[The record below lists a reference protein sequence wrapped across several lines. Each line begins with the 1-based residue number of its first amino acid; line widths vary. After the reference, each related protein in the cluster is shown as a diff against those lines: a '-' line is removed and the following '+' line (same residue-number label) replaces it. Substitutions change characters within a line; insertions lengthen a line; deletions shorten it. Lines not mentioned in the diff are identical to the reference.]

1 MKRTVPKFYCFFAA
15 GWALCAL
22 AVVPLC
28 ALDSGKT
35 LTQYAHR
42 IWGQEE
48 GLLQPTIYSILQS
61 HDGFLWLGTQDS
73 LIRFDGI
80 HFREFEGAAE
90 AGLQRT
96 LIRSLAEDAAGNLWV
111 ASLGSGA
118 VRIGPNHQIRRF
130 TSKEGLPADD
140 AFCVVPD
147 AGGATWVCTARGL
160 ARIGNDGKMRVYS
173 TADGLPSNQ
182 VRDTCIAADGTRWVT
197 GLDFGLG
204 TWDGAHF
211 KRAPAL
217 RPNETAT
224 ALVCSKSGAVW
235 VGTAQGAVEIGKT
248 ANRRFTSHD
257 GLPDNEVL
265 SLIEGPDGTIW
276 IGTNDGV
283 TRFRNNEFSVY
294 RTRDGLSHSVVLSL
308 FVDRE
313 GSLWAGTKDGLDQFT
328 DGKVTPYST
337 NEGLLSNDTGPVLE
351 DREGRLWVGT
361 LGYGLN
367 LFDGHRFRALTKKD
381 GLLDDY
387 ILSLQIDRAG
397 DLWVGS
403 LAGLN
408 RLHAGKVVASF
419 TERQGLSGAQ
429 VRALSVDAEGVL
441 WAGTDRGL
449 DRFEGNRFVPVPTAS
464 QGGIVSLNAGR
475 SVRLFISTDAAG
487 FSFLRDG
494 KETVYSL
501 DITHPVVCSYID
513 VDRKEAWLG
522 TNGSGL
528 LHWKNGAVTH
538 LRVKD
543 GLFDNRIYAI
553 LRDDAGSFW
562 MASSKG
568 IFRVTERDIDDFA
581 SHKLHY
587 VTSLPFSTGQ
597 LRFECRSGVQ
607 PAACRTRDGRLWFS
621 TTNGL
626 VVLDPHRL
634 VDNATPPP
642 AQITSIIVNGQR
654 REAVDGLELQPAER
668 NLEVRYAGLS
678 FVSPE
683 KMTFRYMLAGVD
695 KTWTEA
701 GSRREAFF
709 MNLPPGH
716 FRFRVMARNA
726 DGVPSTSNAEFSFTV
741 EPRIYQRA
749 WFFPLLGLLVAGLI
763 VALVRLRIARLHHR
777 FDEVLA
783 ERSRIAREL
792 HDTLLQGLSGITM
805 QLQALWTKLP
815 VSKER
820 TLLAEIIQDAARCS
834 TEARQSLWGLRTM
847 GTSGS
852 LEFSGKLQKLVRD
865 AAEKGKLVPVL
876 RIAPVSLAG
885 SPEIEYQLLRIA
897 QEALNNVVKH
907 SGARRLE
914 VQLEQTPQQISL
926 QIKDDGAGFDAGRQR
941 FGHFGLVGMTERAKE
956 IGAQI
961 SIGSKAGQGTT
972 LAVVVPLKREAA
984 SPVELDPAA
993 QNVEHLIG

>member
-1 MKRTVPKFYCFFAA
+1 MKRCVFTFGLLVFA
-15 GWALCAL
+15 
-22 AVVPLC
+22 VSVF
-28 ALDSGKT
+28 ALDANKT

-90 AGLQRT
+90 SGLQRT
-96 LIRSLAEDAAGNLWV
+96 LIRSLAEDADGNLWV

-118 VRIGPNHQIRRF
+118 VRIGPNRQVKRF
-130 TSKEGLPADD
+130 TKKEGLPEDD
-140 AFCVVPD
+140 AFCVVPGA
-147 AGGATWVCTARGL
+147 AGSMWVCTRSGL
-160 ARIGNDGKMRVYS
+160 AQISKEGKLRVYS

-182 VRDTCIAADGTRWVT
+182 IRDTCVAADGTRWVA
-197 GLDFGLG
+197 GLDFSLG
-204 TWDGAHF
+204 EWDGAHF
-211 KRAPAL
+211 
-217 RPNETAT
+217 RPVQGMPRKQNIS
-224 ALVCSKSGAVW
+224 ALVCAKNGAVW
-235 VGTAQGAVEIGKT
+235 AGTADGAVEIKERKIRRIS
-248 ANRRFTSHD
+248 NRD

-265 SLIEGPDGTIW
+265 SLIEAPGGTIW
-276 IGTNDGV
+276 IGTNAGV
-283 TRFRNNEFSVY
+283 TRFRNNELSVY

-337 NEGLLSNDTGPVLE
+337 NEGLLSNESGPVLE
-351 DREGRLWVGT
+351 DNAGQLWVGT
-361 LGYGLN
+361 LGSGLN
-367 LFDGHRFRALTKKD
+367 VFDGRHFRALTKKN

-387 ILSLQIDRAG
+387 ILSLQVDRAG

-403 LAGLN
+403 RSGVN
-408 RLHAGKVVASF
+408 RLHEGRVAASYP
-419 TERQGLSGAQ
+419 GAE
-429 VRALSVDAEGVL
+429 VRALSVDAQGVL
-441 WAGTDRGL
+441 WAGTSEGL
-449 DRFEGNRFVPVPTAS
+449 SQFDGRRFAPVATAS
-464 QGGIVSLNAGR
+464 SGGIISLNAGR
-475 SVRLFISTDAAG
+475 SVRLFISTEAAG

-501 DITHPVVCSYID
+501 DITHPVVCSFID
-513 VDRKEAWLG
+513 VEKKEAWLG

-538 LRVKD
+538 MRVKD
-543 GLFDNRIYAI
+543 GLFDNRIYGI

-568 IFRVTERDIDDFA
+568 IFRVSEKDIDDF
-581 SHKLHY
+581 SNHKLHY
-587 VTSLPFSTGQ
+587 VTSIPFSTGQ

-626 VVLDPHRL
+626 VVLDPRRL
-634 VDNATPPP
+634 ADNATPPA

-654 REAVDGLELQPAER
+654 REAIDGMDLQPAER

-683 KMTFRYMLAGVD
+683 KVTFRYMLDGFD

-709 MNLPPGH
+709 TNLPPGH
-716 FRFRVMARNA
+716 FRFRVIARNA
-726 DGVPSTSNAEFSFTV
+726 DGVASEKDAVFRFTV
-741 EPRIYQRA
+741 EPRLYQRG
-749 WFFPLLGLLVAGLI
+749 WFFPVLGLI
-763 VALVRLRIARLHHR
+763 VGGLVFALVRLRIAQIKHR
-777 FDEVLA
+777 FDEVLG

-820 TLLAEIIQDAARCS
+820 MQLGEIIQDAARCS
-834 TEARQSLWGLRTM
+834 TEARQSLWGLRNM
-847 GTSGS
+847 GSSGS
-852 LEFSGKLQKLVRD
+852 LEFSGKLQKLAVD
-865 AAEKGKLVPVL
+865 AADKGRLARVV
-876 RIAPVSLAG
+876 RVDPVSLAG
-885 SPEIEYQLLRIA
+885 SPEVEYQLLRIA
-897 QEALNNVVKH
+897 QEAMNNVVKH

-914 VQLEQTPQQISL
+914 VELEQSPERIRML
-926 QIKDDGAGFDAGRQR
+926 IKDDGAGFDAERQR
-941 FGHFGLVGMTERAKE
+941 FGHFGIVGMFERAKE
-956 IGAQI
+956 IGANL
-961 SIGSKAGQGTT
+961 SIDSKEGQGTT
-972 LAVVVPLKREAA
+972 LSVVIRPRT
-984 SPVELDPAA
+984 
-993 QNVEHLIG
+993 

>member
-1 MKRTVPKFYCFFAA
+1 MRRVYFF
-15 GWALCAL
+15 L
-22 AVVPLC
+22 AIGLTAVWPLFS
-28 ALDSGKT
+28 LDSSKS

-61 HDGFLWLGTQDS
+61 QEGFLWLGTQDS

-80 HFREFEGAAE
+80 HFREFEFAAE

-96 LIRSLAEDAAGNLWV
+96 LIRSLAEDADGNLWV

-118 VRIGPNHQIRRF
+118 VRISPNHQIKRF
-130 TSKEGLPADD
+130 TKKEGLPEDD

-147 AGGATWVCTARGL
+147 KAGATWVCTARGL
-160 ARIGNDGKMRVYS
+160 VSIGRDGKMRVYS

-182 VRDTCIAADGTRWVT
+182 VRDTCVAADGTRWVT
-197 GLDFGLG
+197 GIDFGLG
-204 TWDGAHF
+204 AWDGAHF
-211 KRAPAL
+211 RKAAGLRANEMASAL
-217 RPNETAT
+217 TCA
-224 ALVCSKSGAVW
+224 KSGAVW
-235 VGTAQGAVEIGKT
+235 VGTSNGAVEIAGSKITRLT
-248 ANRRFTSHD
+248 ARE

-265 SLIEGPDGTIW
+265 SLIEAPDGTIW

-283 TRFRNNEFSVY
+283 TRYRNNELSVY

-337 NEGLLSNDTGPVLE
+337 NEGLLSNETGPVAE
-351 DREGRLWVGT
+351 DHAGQLWVGT

-367 LFDGHRFRALTKKD
+367 VFDGHHFRALTKRD

-403 LAGLN
+403 RAGLN
-408 RLHAGKVVASF
+408 RLHEGKVVASYPGP
-419 TERQGLSGAQ
+419 E
-429 VRALSVDAEGVL
+429 VRALSVDTQGDL
-441 WAGTDRGL
+441 WSGTSRGL
-449 DRFEGNRFVPVPTAS
+449 DRFDGKRFVHIS
-464 QGGIVSLNAGR
+464 SGGVVSLNAGR
-475 SVRLFISTDAAG
+475 SVRLFISTDANG
-487 FSFLRDG
+487 FSYLRDG

-513 VDRKEAWLG
+513 VDRREAWLG

-528 LHWKNGAVTH
+528 LHWKNGVVTH

-543 GLFDNRIYAI
+543 GLFDNRIYGI

-568 IFRVTERDIDDFA
+568 IFRVSERDIDDFTN
-581 SHKLHY
+581 HKLHY
-587 VTSLPFSTGQ
+587 VTSIPFSTGQ

-634 VDNATPPP
+634 ADNATPPP
-642 AQITSIIVNGQR
+642 AQITSVIVNGQR
-654 REAVDGLELQPAER
+654 REAVDGLDLSPGER

-683 KMTFRYMLAGVD
+683 KMTFRYMLDGFD

-709 MNLPPGH
+709 TNLPPGH
-716 FRFRVMARNA
+716 FKFRVIARNA
-726 DGVPSTSNAEFSFTV
+726 DGVASARDAEFGFVV
-741 EPRIYQRA
+741 EPQA
-749 WFFPLLGLLVAGLI
+749 VSTNLV
-763 VALVRLRIARLHHR
+763 
-777 FDEVLA
+777 
-783 ERSRIAREL
+783 
-792 HDTLLQGLSGITM
+792 LSG
-805 QLQALWTKLP
+805 
-815 VSKER
+815 
-820 TLLAEIIQDAARCS
+820 
-834 TEARQSLWGLRTM
+834 LR
-847 GTSGS
+847 
-852 LEFSGKLQKLVRD
+852 
-865 AAEKGKLVPVL
+865 
-876 RIAPVSLAG
+876 LAG
-885 SPEIEYQLLRIA
+885 
-897 QEALNNVVKH
+897 
-907 SGARRLE
+907 G
-914 VQLEQTPQQISL
+914 
-926 QIKDDGAGFDAGRQR
+926 GFDCG
-941 FGHFGLVGMTERAKE
+941 G
-956 IGAQI
+956 GAL
-961 SIGSKAGQGTT
+961 TNC
-972 LAVVVPLKREAA
+972 AVEAPL
-984 SPVELDPAA
+984 
-993 QNVEHLIG
+993 

>member
-1 MKRTVPKFYCFFAA
+1 MRRLHFVSAM
-15 GWALCAL
+15 GLL
-22 AVVPLC
+22 AVWPLS
-28 ALDSGKT
+28 ALDSSMS

-48 GLLQPTIYSILQS
+48 GLQQPTIYSILQS
-61 HDGFLWLGTQDS
+61 RDGFLWLGTQDS

-80 HFREFEGAAE
+80 HFREFENAAE

-96 LIRSLAEDAAGNLWV
+96 LIRSLAEDTDGNLWV
-111 ASLGSGA
+111 ASLGGGA
-118 VRIGPNHQIRRF
+118 VRISPHHHVRRF
-130 TSKEGLPADD
+130 TTKEGLPADD
-140 AFCVVPD
+140 AFCVAPD
-147 AGGATWVCTARGL
+147 QAGSTWVCTALGL
-160 ARIGNDGKMRVYS
+160 VRIDRAEKMRVYS

-182 VRDTCIAADGTRWVT
+182 VRDTCVAADGTRWVT
-197 GLDFGLG
+197 GSDFGLG
-204 TWDGAHF
+204 SWDGKHF
-211 KRAPAL
+211 QRSEGL
-217 RPNETAT
+217 RPHEVAT
-224 ALVCSKSGAVW
+224 ALTCAKDGSVW
-235 VGTAQGAVEIGKT
+235 VGTSHGVLAMAGQQS
-248 ANRRFTSHD
+248 RRLTTRD

-283 TRFRNNEFSVY
+283 TRYRNGELNVY

-337 NEGLLSNDTGPVLE
+337 NEGLLSNETGPVVE
-351 DREGRLWVGT
+351 DNAGELWVGT

-367 LFDGHRFRALTKKD
+367 VFDGRHFRGLTKKD

-387 ILSLQIDRAG
+387 ILSLQNDRAG
-397 DLWVGS
+397 DIWVGS
-403 LAGLN
+403 RSGLN
-408 RLHAGKVVASF
+408 RLHHGRVIASYP
-419 TERQGLSGAQ
+419 SPA
-429 VRALSVDAEGVL
+429 VRALSVDAQGDL
-441 WAGTDRGL
+441 WAGTSSGL
-449 DRFEGNRFVPVPTAS
+449 NRFDGKRFVHVS
-464 QGGIVSLNAGR
+464 NGGVVSLNAGR
-475 SVRLFISTDAAG
+475 SVRLFISTDANG
-487 FSFLRDG
+487 FSLLKDG

-513 VDRKEAWLG
+513 VERKEAWLG

-528 LHWKNGAVTH
+528 VIWKNGAVTH
-538 LRVKD
+538 MRVKD
-543 GLFDNRIYAI
+543 GLFDNRIYSI
-553 LRDDAGSFW
+553 LRDDAGNFW

-568 IFRVTERDIDDFA
+568 IFRVSEQDIDDFTN
-581 SHKLHY
+581 HKLHY
-587 VTSLPFSTGQ
+587 VTSIPFSTGQ

-634 VDNATPPP
+634 ADNATPPP

-654 REAVDGLELQPAER
+654 REAVDGLDLLPSER

-683 KMTFRYMLAGVD
+683 KMTFRYTLVGFD

-709 MNLPPGH
+709 TNLPPGH
-716 FRFRVMARNA
+716 FRFRVIARNA
-726 DGVPSTSNAEFSFTV
+726 DGVASTRDAEFNFVV
-741 EPRIYQRA
+741 EPRLYQRA
-749 WFFPLLGLLVAGLI
+749 WFFPVLGVVAAGLI
-763 VALVRLRIARLHHR
+763 VAVVRLRIRRLKHR
-777 FDEVLA
+777 FDEVLG

-820 TLLAEIIQDAARCS
+820 TQLGEIIQDAARCS
-834 TEARQSLWGLRTM
+834 AEARQSLWGLRTLAS
-847 GTSGS
+847 SGS
-852 LEFSGKLQKLVRD
+852 VEFSSKLQKMALD
-865 AAEKGKLVPVL
+865 AADRGRLARVL
-876 RIAPVSLAG
+876 RVDAVSLAG
-885 SPEIEYQLLRIA
+885 SPEVEYQLLRIA
-897 QEALNNVVKH
+897 QEAMSNVVKH
-907 SGARRLE
+907 SGARKLE
-914 VQLEQTPQQISL
+914 VELEQSPEQIKMM
-926 QIKDDGAGFDAGRQR
+926 IKDDGAGFDAERR
-941 FGHFGLVGMTERAKE
+941 RPGHFGIVGMFERAKE
-956 IGAQI
+956 IGANL
-961 SIGSKAGQGTT
+961 SIDSREGQGTT
-972 LAVVVPLKREAA
+972 LSVVIRPRT
-984 SPVELDPAA
+984 
-993 QNVEHLIG
+993 